1 MSSLVVEQDEDGVY
15 IVWCPVLP
23 GCHTFG
29 HTPEEALKNIR
40 EAIEAHLGARKAM
53 GDPVP
58 QSR

>member
-1 MSSLVVEQDEDGVY
+1 MVVEQDEDGVY

>member
-29 HTPEEALKNIR
+29 RTPEEALKNIR
-40 EAIEAHLGARKAM
+40 ETIEAHLGARKAM